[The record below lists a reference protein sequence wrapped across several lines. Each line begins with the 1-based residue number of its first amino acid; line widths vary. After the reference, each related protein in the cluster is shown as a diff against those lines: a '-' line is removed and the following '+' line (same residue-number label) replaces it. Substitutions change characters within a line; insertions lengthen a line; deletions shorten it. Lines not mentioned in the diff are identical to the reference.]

1 MAELID
7 AIQAI
12 SDNVINNR
20 GLTDLVIG
28 TVTAIEPL
36 KVKLDATMIDLEAA
50 QLFATQM
57 VTKKTITITG
67 HTHDINVLGHAHS
80 YIDSV
85 GENATPSTKTTET
98 ALDGT
103 YTSIINYE
111 TMFCTDGPEVLPV
124 EGNVITINRGLV
136 AGDKL
141 LMLRVFNGNNF
152 LIISRI
158 YPAAGG

>member
-1 MAELID
+1 MADLID
-7 AIQAI
+7 TIQNI
-12 SDNVINNR
+12 SEKVLKNA
-20 GLTDLVIG
+20 GLTDVAIG

-36 KVKLDATMIDLEAA
+36 KVKLETMMDELEAA
-50 QLFATQM
+50 QLYMTQM

-80 YIDSV
+80 YVDSV

-103 YTSIINYE
+103 YTSLINFE
-111 TMFCTDGPEVLPV
+111 TMFCTDGEEVLPV
-124 EGNVITINRGLV
+124 EGTVITINRGLV
-136 AGDKL
+136 VGDKL
-141 LMLRVFNGNNF
+141 LMLRVMNGNNF
-152 LIISRI
+152 IILSRI